1 MTVDV
6 SSGHSEPP
14 ISLGCAV
21 TTTTSDP
28 ASWKF
33 KCPLGEASDVPLAQR
48 PHHVVTIVAVPV
60 SWLEPAPLDVG
71 REDRLECVEV
81 AEAPGIE
88 SLLRN
93 GQARATAHNA
103 SSPASPSKDL
113 GSR

>member
-33 KCPLGEASDVPLAQR
+33 KPPSAKPAACVGAASASR
-48 PHHVVTIVAVPV
+48 RHGCGSPV
-60 SWLEPAPLDVG
+60 SWLEPAPLHLG

-81 AEAPGIE
+81 AAAPGIE
-88 SLLRN
+88 SLPRN
-93 GQARATAHNA
+93 RQARATAHHA
-103 SSPASPSKDL
+103 SSLASPSKDL